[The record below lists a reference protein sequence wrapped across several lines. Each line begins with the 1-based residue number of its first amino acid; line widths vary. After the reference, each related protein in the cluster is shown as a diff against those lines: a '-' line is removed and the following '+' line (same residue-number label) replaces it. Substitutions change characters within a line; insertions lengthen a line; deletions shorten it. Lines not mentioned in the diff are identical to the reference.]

1 MGVTLEILRS
11 WRSPGRSVRR
21 QLAAGGGEPRA
32 LAYLMGACGL
42 IFVAQWP
49 RLAREA
55 HLDPTVPLDA
65 RVGAA
70 LLGWVFFAPLI
81 FYGLAALSHLVARA
95 FGGRGTWFG
104 ARLALFW
111 SLLVSAPLWLLSGL
125 TAGLVGPGP
134 AMTLTGALLAAG
146 FLGHWV
152 LALLAAESAGPS
164 SQGMSHCRT
173 GAGGTNER

>member
-1 MGVTLEILRS
+1 MGVTLEMLRS

-21 QLAAGGGEPRA
+21 QLAAGVGEPRA
-32 LAYLMGACGL
+32 LAYLMGACAL

-55 HLDPTVPLDA
+55 HLDPAVPLDA

-70 LLGWVFFAPLI
+70 LLGWVFLAPLF

-111 SLLVSAPLWLLSGL
+111 SLLVSTPLWLLSGL

-134 AMTLTGALLAAG
+134 AMALTGGLLAAG
-146 FLGHWV
+146 FLGHWIAA
-152 LALLAAESAGPS
+152 LAGAEGSGAAGEGAPRGWA
-164 SQGMSHCRT
+164 
-173 GAGGTNER
+173 GAGETNER

>member
-1 MGVTLEILRS
+1 MAISTEMLRS
-11 WRSPGRSVRR
+11 WRAPGQAVRR
-21 QLAAGGGEPRA
+21 QLAAGVGDPRA
-32 LAYLMGACGL
+32 LAYLIAACGL

-55 HLDPTVPLDA
+55 HLDPSVPLDA

-70 LLGWVFFAPLI
+70 LMGWMFIAPLF

-111 SLLVSAPLWLLSGL
+111 SLLVSVPLWLLSGL
-125 TAGLVGPGP
+125 TAGFIGPGP
-134 AMTLTGALLAAG
+134 ALTLTGVLLAVG
-146 FLGHWV
+146 FLGHWIAA
-152 LALLAAESAGPS
+152 LAGAEGFGAAADAATA
-164 SQGMSHCRT
+164 RDW
-173 GAGGTNER
+173 RR